1 MVLAFGGGSFD
12 DEAGEEAEKKQRVTS
27 QVERTESLGLW
38 QCVFVAQS
46 GQAGKI
52 LSATLP
58 EDLPLA
64 AVFSWRM

>member
-1 MVLAFGGGSFD
+1 LKFAGGGFG
-12 DEAGEEAEKKQRVTS
+12 DEAGEEAEKSNESPTRWSEQG
-27 QVERTESLGLW
+27 SLGLW
-38 QCVFVAQS
+38 PCVFVAQS

-64 AVFSWRM
+64 PVF